1 MSSPDR
7 NLRAVSLPA
16 NWAPDSWRE
25 RPAVQM
31 PTYPD
36 AAELASALA
45 ELRQLPPLVTSW
57 EIFALKKQL
66 AEAQEGKRFL
76 LQGGDCAES
85 FSDCESG
92 LISNRLKVLLQ
103 MSLVLVHG
111 LRLPVVRVG
120 RFAGQ
125 YAKPRSADNETRD
138 GTTLPSYR
146 GDLVNRPEFTA
157 EARIPDPRR
166 MIKAHARSAMTMNFV
181 RALIDGGFADLH
193 HPEYWNLSWVGYSPL
208 AAEYQDMVR
217 SIGDAVRFMET
228 LSGSEVH
235 NLNRIDFYT
244 SHEALL
250 LPYEEALTR
259 EVPRQWG
266 WFNLSTHFPWIG
278 MRTAAVD
285 GAHVEYLRGVR
296 NPIAIKVGPSVS
308 PDQLLRLIDVLNP
321 EDEPGRLTFIHRMG
335 ATQIAEKLPPL
346 LEAVRR
352 DGRRVLWVCDPMH
365 GNTESTSNGYKT
377 RRFDNIRGEV
387 EQSFDLHA
395 AAGTRLGGVHLELTG
410 EDVTECTGGARELT
424 DADLE
429 RAYRSTVDPR
439 LNYEQSLEIAMS
451 IVRKQNQ
458 LASPAER

>member
-1 MSSPDR
+1 
-7 NLRAVSLPA
+7 
-16 NWAPDSWRE
+16 
-25 RPAVQM
+25 
-31 PTYPD
+31 
-36 AAELASALA
+36 
-45 ELRQLPPLVTSW
+45 
-57 EIFALKKQL
+57 
-66 AEAQEGKRFL
+66 
-76 LQGGDCAES
+76 
-85 FSDCESG
+85 
-92 LISNRLKVLLQ
+92 
-103 MSLVLVHG
+103 
-111 LRLPVVRVG
+111 
-120 RFAGQ
+120 
-125 YAKPRSADNETRD
+125 
-138 GTTLPSYR
+138 YR
-146 GDLVNRPEFTA
+146 GDLVNQPEFTA

-193 HPEYWNLSWVGYSPL
+193 HPEYWNLNWVGYSPN
-208 AAEYQDMVR
+208 ANEYQQMAT

-228 LSGSEVH
+228 LAGSEVH

-266 WFNLSTHFPWIG
+266 WFNLSTHYPWIG

-296 NPIAIKVGPSVS
+296 NPIALKVGPSVN
-308 PDQLLRLIDVLNP
+308 PDQLLRLIDILNP

-335 ATQIAEKLPPL
+335 AAQIADKLPPL
-346 LEAVRR
+346 LDAVRR

-424 DADLE
+424 DIDLE

-458 LASPAER
+458 LAAPAAR